1 MISLEKNLK
10 INIKRIKKQETYNT
24 IELWLMTE
32 NPVTRLD
39 GSRTR
44 QILYSYNAMVE
55 LTKIFRNVD
64 WTFQI
69 KLLKISL

>member
-10 INIKRIKKQETYNT
+10 INIKRIKKQETYNP

-44 QILYSYNAMVE
+44 QILYSYNGG
-55 LTKIFRNVD
+55 THQN
-64 WTFQI
+64 FQ
-69 KLLKISL
+69 KCRLDFSN